1 MKKHGSLN
9 LLDHS
14 FVGPFDLPVKL
25 HVSGEWRS
33 LVKGCI
39 CYNFLM
45 LHMLHKY
52 LWAAVNLTILS
63 PRGDQYKRT
72 CQRTFFFNCLI
83 SVTFTDSWLS
93 FGEKDDCQHQKQ
105 LNVKP
110 YNHLKCTQ
118 FAPKLCERNPVS
130 RGSFVLAHSAQ
141 KKNFLTQCYK
151 ALLEWTV
158 TFLSLVFLWQE
169 DLAILLK
176 RLKDDQSCNH
186 LCILPSV
193 PCIGVFLRWLTT
205 TFPRLSARYVIV
217 LVARAKLR
225 K

>member
-72 CQRTFFFNCLI
+72 CQTLFICLI

-93 FGEKDDCQHQKQ
+93 FGEMMTDNIKNSCT
-105 LNVKP
+105 LNH
-110 YNHLKCTQ
+110 NHLKCTQ

-141 KKNFLTQCYK
+141 KKNFLTQ
-151 ALLEWTV
+151 
-158 TFLSLVFLWQE
+158 
-169 DLAILLK
+169 
-176 RLKDDQSCNH
+176 
-186 LCILPSV
+186 SV
-193 PCIGVFLRWLTT
+193 
-205 TFPRLSARYVIV
+205 
-217 LVARAKLR
+217 
-225 K
+225 